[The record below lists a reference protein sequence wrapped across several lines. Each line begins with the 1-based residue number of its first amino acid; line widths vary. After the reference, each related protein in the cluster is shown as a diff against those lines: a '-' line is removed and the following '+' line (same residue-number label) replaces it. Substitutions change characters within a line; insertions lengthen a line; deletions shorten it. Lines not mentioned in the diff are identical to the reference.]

1 MLGDCPAN
9 LGSSLGGGEP
19 GGACPAGEQSCGF
32 LCLCPFCRA
41 AAPRAWKPKL
51 FLQQLLFCLAQGQ
64 LVGSPQLR
72 FPVAV
77 SQVGRPRC
85 CLGWWST
92 VSAELTLACSKGGG
106 IVLKPGSLN
115 SPESSPQGLSLLL
128 GRVEQHGSCSSISA
142 FVQRSSWP
150 NISLAFWVLRAFSL
164 PTPHLL
170 SLQTP
175 ACPYLAAH
183 ARFGQPYPG
192 RSLLSAG
199 TLCWH
204 VVRHQIPVLRGAR
217 YSCSLLLPRC
227 IQVTQR

>member
-128 GRVEQHGSCSSISA
+128 GRVERTG
-142 FVQRSSWP
+142 P
-150 NISLAFWVLRAFSL
+150 VL
-164 PTPHLL
+164 P
-170 SLQTP
+170 
-175 ACPYLAAH
+175 
-183 ARFGQPYPG
+183 
-192 RSLLSAG
+192 SLLSSRG
-199 TLCWH
+199 VLG
-204 VVRHQIPVLRGAR
+204 QIFLWLSGSLGLSLFPPLT
-217 YSCSLLLPRC
+217 SCLSRLLPVRTL
-227 IQVTQR
+227 QLTLDLASHTQDAPC

>member
-1 MLGDCPAN
+1 MPFLQGCSSSGLEAETLLAAASLLPCPRAARGKSSAAISRGRQPSGTASLLLGLVEHGQCRANAGLQQRWGDC
-9 LGSSLGGGEP
+9 
-19 GGACPAGEQSCGF
+19 F
-32 LCLCPFCRA
+32 D
-41 AAPRAWKPKL
+41 
-51 FLQQLLFCLAQGQ
+51 
-64 LVGSPQLR
+64 
-72 FPVAV
+72 
-77 SQVGRPRC
+77 
-85 CLGWWST
+85 
-92 VSAELTLACSKGGG
+92 
-106 IVLKPGSLN
+106 SLN

-164 PTPHLL
+164 PTPHLP

-192 RSLLSAG
+192 RNLLSAG

-204 VVRHQIPVLRGAR
+204 VVRHQIPVLCGAW
-217 YSCSLLLPRC
+217 YSCSL
-227 IQVTQR
+227 